1 MPPARPGHAD
11 PEPPFRSRTVRP
23 PDGASGVEPGE
34 SWLSREV
41 DAMAAAWSR
50 GHRVLADEVIGRHPE
65 LDDESAVRL
74 IYEEVSLRRDSGEDT
89 STSEIIRRY
98 PRWKDELEVLLGCDR
113 LLRPSSDMAVLP
125 EVGEHLGPFYLRA
138 ELGRGAS
145 GRTFLAS
152 EPTLADRPVVLKVL
166 SDDQEEHLSLARL
179 QHTNIIPLFSEHTFP
194 ERGLRALC
202 MPYLGG
208 ASLARILDALAP
220 IPPADRRGRDIV
232 HVLDRL
238 QAAGPDPTPLDR
250 PYRRGLEQ
258 VSYADAIC
266 WIGIRL
272 ADALHEAHTHGLV
285 HMDVKPSN
293 VLIASDGSPMLLDFH
308 LACRPIRAGE
318 RFPERIGGTPGWMAP
333 EHRAAMEAVTVG
345 KPIPAPVDHRADLYA
360 LGLLLRE
367 ALGGARGGGGG
378 EDTGSI
384 PLRRRNPEVGVGL
397 ADILARCL
405 AERPSARYADAAAL
419 AEDLRR
425 QLDHLPLKGVPNRPI
440 ERLRKLWRRR
450 ELWAVGRGAFLLS
463 SVLIVAAV
471 GLSAWTA
478 DLRRQDALADL
489 RAARALCTAG
499 RFADAEFAV
508 RRGLER
514 AAWFPGANRLAEELA
529 RLLRVAHR
537 GQRAETLHRLAD
549 QVRFRYGVDP
559 PRGSEAAALLRS
571 VRSIWVDRDAL
582 LEPEPPS
589 DEAAA
594 RLEDQIRTDLLEL
607 VATWAE
613 VRVQMAPVGG
623 EVEARRE
630 VLGVLEEAR
639 AAFGPIAAIGRLVRS
654 LGGATDGGRE
664 PSLSESAPK
673 SPLDRYDLGR
683 SLLRAGRFQE
693 AADQFRLGL
702 DRRPQDFWPNFYLGL
717 CEYRLKHFRAA
728 ESAFSIA
735 IALAPARAEGYFNR
749 ALAAE
754 GLGHADR
761 AHRDY
766 SRALELEPNLAA
778 ARLNR
783 GILAYR
789 SGRPAE
795 AIGDLRRALQ
805 NTNDARIIGRIHY
818 NLALAHQARGDRDSA
833 LASAEEAAATG
844 DAEATALRDRLRA
857 ER

>member
-1 MPPARPGHAD
+1 MRAGRPGD
-11 PEPPFRSRTVRP
+11 PDGEPTLRSRTVRP
-23 PDGASGVEPGE
+23 PDSSPSAEPGE

-41 DAMAAAWSR
+41 NAMAAAWSR
-50 GHRVLADEVIGRHPE
+50 GNRVLADEVIRRHPD
-65 LDDESAVRL
+65 LDDEAAVRL
-74 IYEEVSLRRDSGEDT
+74 IYEEVSLRRDSGEDMPT
-89 STSEIIRRY
+89 IEILRRY
-98 PRWKDELEVLLGCDR
+98 PRWKDELEILLGCDR
-113 LLRPSSDMAVLP
+113 LLRPSLGVTALP

-194 ERGLRALC
+194 ERRLRALC

-208 ASLARILDALAP
+208 ASLARILDVLEP

-238 QAAGPDPTPLDR
+238 QAAGPDPTLLDR

-258 VSYADAIC
+258 VSYVDAIC

-272 ADALHEAHTHGLV
+272 ADALHEAHAHGLV

-308 LACRPIRAGE
+308 LACRPIGAGE
-318 RFPERIGGTPGWMAP
+318 RFPERIGGTPDWMAP
-333 EHRAAMEAVTVG
+333 EQREAMEAVTAG

-360 LGLLLRE
+360 LGLLLHD
-367 ALGGARGGGGG
+367 ALGGSRGGA
-378 EDTGSI
+378 GSEESSSV

-397 ADILARCL
+397 ADILMKCL
-405 AERPSARYADAAAL
+405 AERPSARYPDAASL

-425 QLDHLPLKGVPNRPI
+425 QLEHQPLRGVPNRPVD
-440 ERLRKLWRRR
+440 RLRKLWRRR
-450 ELWAVGRGAFLLS
+450 DSWDWGPWPLLVSSVGIALAVGVF
-463 SVLIVAAV
+463 
-471 GLSAWTA
+471 AWNA
-478 DLRRQDALADL
+478 DLRRRDADADL
-489 RAARALCTAG
+489 REARALCNAG

-508 RRGLER
+508 RRGLES
-514 AAWFPGANRLAEELA
+514 AVWFPGAHVLASELD
-529 RLLRVAHR
+529 RLLHAAHR
-537 GQRAETLHRLAD
+537 GQRAEALHHLAE

-559 PRGSEAAALLRS
+559 PRGGEADVLIRR
-571 VRSIWVDRDAL
+571 VRSIWNDRDVL
-582 LEPEPPS
+582 LDPDPPS

-594 RLEDQIRTDLLEL
+594 RLEDQIRADLLEL

-613 VRVQMAPVGG
+613 VRMQMAPRSG
-623 EVEARRE
+623 ESEARRE
-630 VLGVLEEAR
+630 VLEVLEEAR
-639 AAFGPIAAIGRLVRS
+639 AAFGPIPAIGRLVRS
-654 LGGATDGGRE
+654 LAGTTDRSHQ
-664 PSLSESAPK
+664 PLAAQSSPR
-673 SPLDRYDLGR
+673 SPLDHYDLGR

-693 AADQFRLGL
+693 AAEHFRQGL

-717 CEYRLKHFRAA
+717 CEYRLRHFLAA

-735 IALAPARAEGYFNR
+735 IALAPSRPEGYFNR

-754 GLGHADR
+754 GLGHIDQAS
-761 AHRDY
+761 RDY
-766 SRALELEPNLAA
+766 SHALELDPNLAA

-789 SGRPAE
+789 SGRPSE

-805 NTNDARIIGRIHY
+805 HTTDRRTIGRIHY
-818 NLALAHQARGDRDSA
+818 NLALAHQARGDLVSA
-833 LASAEEAAATG
+833 LASAEAAAASG
-844 DAEATALRDRLRA
+844 DADARTLRDRLRA

>member
-1 MPPARPGHAD
+1 
-11 PEPPFRSRTVRP
+11 
-23 PDGASGVEPGE
+23 
-34 SWLSREV
+34 
-41 DAMAAAWSR
+41 MAAAWSR
-50 GHRVLADEVIGRHPE
+50 GHRILADEVISRHPD
-65 LDDESAVRL
+65 LDDEAAVRL

-89 STSEIIRRY
+89 PTSEIIRRY

-113 LLRPSSDMAVLP
+113 LLRPRAGIAALP

-208 ASLARILDALAP
+208 ASLARILDALAS

-232 HVLDRL
+232 HVLDRV

-258 VSYADAIC
+258 VSYVDAIC

-333 EHRAAMEAVTVG
+333 EHRAAMEAVTTG

-367 ALGGARGGGGG
+367 ALGASRGSAGA
-378 EDTGSI
+378 EETGSI
-384 PLRRRNPEVGVGL
+384 PLRQRNPEVSVGL

-405 AERPSARYADAAAL
+405 AERPSARYPGAAAL
-419 AEDLRR
+419 ADDLRR
-425 QLDHLPLKGVPNRPI
+425 QLEHLPLKGVPNRPI

-450 ELWAVGRGAFLLS
+450 ELWALGRGTLILS
-463 SVLIVAAV
+463 SLLIIVAV
-471 GLSAWTA
+471 GLSAWNA

-489 RAARALCTAG
+489 HAARALCTAG
-499 RFADAEFAV
+499 RFADAAFAV

-514 AAWFPGANRLAEELA
+514 AAWFPGANRLAAELD
-529 RLLRVAHR
+529 RLLRAAHR

-559 PRGSEAAALLRS
+559 PRGAEAAALLRS
-571 VRSIWVDRDAL
+571 VGSIWADRDIL
-582 LEPEPPS
+582 LDPDPPP
-589 DEAAA
+589 DEILA
-594 RLEDQIRTDLLEL
+594 RLEDQIRADLLEL

-613 VRVQMAPVGG
+613 VRVQMASDGG
-623 EVEARRE
+623 DAEARHE
-630 VLGVLEEAR
+630 VLGVLEESR
-639 AAFGPIAAIGRLVRS
+639 AALGPSPAIGRLVRS
-654 LGGATDGGRE
+654 LGGATGDNGSRE
-664 PSLSESAPK
+664 PSATESNPK

-683 SLLRAGRFQE
+683 SLLRSGRFQE
-693 AADQFRLGL
+693 AAEQFRRGL

-735 IALAPARAEGYFNR
+735 IALAPTRAEAYFNR

-754 GLGHADR
+754 GLGHADQ

-795 AIGDLRRALQ
+795 AIGDLRHALQ

-833 LASAEEAAATG
+833 LASAEEAAASG
-844 DAEATALRDRLRA
+844 DAEARALCDRLRA
-857 ER
+857 DR